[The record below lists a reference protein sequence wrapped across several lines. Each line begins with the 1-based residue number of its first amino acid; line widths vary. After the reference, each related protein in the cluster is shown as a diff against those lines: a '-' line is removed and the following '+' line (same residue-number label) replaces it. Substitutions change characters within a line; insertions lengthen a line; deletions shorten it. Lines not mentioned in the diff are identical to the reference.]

1 MAVVYECITLLDFQE
16 RFRTEADCLD
26 QIVKMRWPRGFVC
39 PACGHDDGYQLS
51 TRRAIQCTICRCQTS
66 ITAGTIFQKTKVPLR
81 YWFWMIYLV
90 AEDKGGASASRV
102 ARQLGMHYD
111 TVWHILHKIRMAM
124 ENRDERYTLAGF
136 IELDEAFFG
145 RAETAKKPEKAD
157 NQAEVIVM
165 IEVNEH
171 GHPEHLSMKVVDTT
185 TRDSIR
191 DFAGPKVEPNQ
202 AFKTDGSQYHYVLRS
217 MGHYLKAKVIP
228 AWEQHIELPWVHKAI
243 SLAKRFILGT
253 YHGVSA
259 VHLQRYLDEFCYRF
273 NRRHRPGEI
282 VSRLLNA
289 CLLCPPRT
297 YAAVSR

>member
-1 MAVVYECITLLDFQE
+1 MAYDCMTLLDFQE
-16 RFRTEADCLD
+16 RFRTEEDCLD
-26 QIVKMRWPRGFVC
+26 QIVKMRWPKGFVC
-39 PACGHDDGYQLS
+39 PVCGHDDGYRLN
-51 TRRAIQCTICRCQTS
+51 TRRAIQCSVCRSQTS
-66 ITAGTIFQKTKVPLR
+66 ITAGTIFHKTKVPLH

-124 ENRDERYTLAGF
+124 ENRDERYMLAGF
-136 IELDEAFFG
+136 IELDEGFFG
-145 RAETAKKPEKAD
+145 RSETAKKPEKAD

-171 GHPEHLSMKVVDTT
+171 GHPEHLSMKVVDATN
-185 TRDSIR
+185 RDSIR
-191 DFAGPKVEPNQ
+191 DFVGPKVEPNQ
-202 AFKTDGSQYHYVLRS
+202 AFKTDGMQYHYVLKS
-217 MGHYLKAKVIP
+217 MGHNLEAKVIP

-243 SLAKRFILGT
+243 SLAKRFLLGT

-259 VHLQRYLDEFCYRF
+259 AHLQRYLDEFCYRF

-282 VSRLLNA
+282 ASRLLNA